1 VSTTHPQSQKRHV
14 GSSHERTDTETIKRS
29 RYTDDPDDSEDTNDG
44 RMDVSADMGSGK
56 ATIGVFSTRVV
67 HARGRTQDSRMMRAR
82 DSSSDASPNKIAR
95 TVKQAPVTVD
105 AMKHSR
111 ARAPVS
117 DAENQAGA
125 IGVDIDSPHSA
136 SAVGSEMNDHP
147 AHDPSSSSGS
157 LPLSGTLVSSEANTR
172 QPEPS
177 PSTPSTSPPSSPSP
191 SVSSEHN
198 TDPLPGRAPS
208 ANDPQSDVVP
218 PIDALAHAV
227 GLDED
232 PAVHGA
238 AGALVADVMLSHHA
252 PQLDQR
258 GCFQMGPAGIHALVQ
273 SSRRFF
279 ESISISCSNTAAAA
293 AAAAAAA
300 DPDTGDA
307 QNCM

>member
-1 VSTTHPQSQKRHV
+1 MT
-14 GSSHERTDTETIKRS
+14 
-29 RYTDDPDDSEDTNDG
+29 
-44 RMDVSADMGSGK
+44 
-56 ATIGVFSTRVV
+56 
-67 HARGRTQDSRMMRAR
+67 RAR
-82 DSSSDASPNKIAR
+82 DSTSDTSPNKIAR
-95 TVKQAPVTVD
+95 TVKQASVTVD

-125 IGVDIDSPHSA
+125 IGVDTDSAHSA

-191 SVSSEHN
+191 SLSSEHN
-198 TDPLPGRAPS
+198 TDPLPGRAAS
-208 ANDPQSDVVP
+208 ANDPRSDVLP
-218 PIDALAHAV
+218 TLDALAHAV

-238 AGALVADVMLSHHA
+238 AGALLADVMPNHHA

-258 GCFQMGPAGIHALVQ
+258 DCFLLGQAGIHALVQ

-279 ESISISCSNTAAAA
+279 ESISSSISNTAAAA
-293 AAAAAAA
+293 AAAAA
-300 DPDTGDA
+300 DPDMGGA
-307 QNCM
+307 QNSL